1 MGTVKRTTARLVQRK
16 VVVCGRIIMYDIDL
30 TNAVAEIKRLKA
42 RIVALQVPEGMKK
55 RAYQI
60 AEDIENNA
68 SAEVMLVAEPCFGAC
83 DVPSS
88 LFDMVDAVVHVGHSP
103 IPSLRFTKPVI
114 FVPARSRIPV
124 TEQLKKAVGLL
135 VEPVGVLATSQH
147 LEELDDAIEGLESMG
162 MKVKIGEGDSRISH
176 VGEILGCNY
185 TTATSI
191 AEDVNSYLLIG
202 SGTFHGLGVHL
213 STGKKVVV
221 LDPNLEE
228 PREIEQEKAKI
239 LRQRHAAIE
248 RAEKARSFGIIIGEK
263 VGQRRLRR
271 ARELRKLIRWKRKDA
286 SLILM
291 DKFDPEKLKTLG
303 FDAYVSTA
311 CPRIAIDDVA
321 MYDRPLL
328 TPHEL
333 EIVLGVRRWDDYTF
347 DQMTEEEF

>member
-1 MGTVKRTTARLVQRK
+1 MLMRGSGLGVADH
-16 VVVCGRIIMYDIDL
+16 IMYDIDL
-30 TNAVAEIKRLKA
+30 ASAVAEIKRLKA
-42 RIVALQVPEGMKK
+42 RIVALQVPEGLKK

-60 AEDIENNA
+60 AEDIESKA
-68 SAEVMLVAEPCFGAC
+68 GAEVMLVAEPCFGAC

-88 LFDMVDAVVHVGHSP
+88 LFELVDAIVNVGHSP
-103 IPSLRFTKPVI
+103 IPSLKFSKPVI
-114 FVPARSRIPV
+114 FVPARSKVPV
-124 TEQLKKAVGLL
+124 TDQLRQTAGMLQ
-135 VEPVGVLATSQH
+135 EPVGVIATSQH
-147 LEELDDAIEGLESMG
+147 LAELDDVIEGLEGMG
-162 MKVKIGEGDSRISH
+162 IKVKVGEGDSRMSH

-185 TTATSI
+185 TAATTI
-191 AEDVNSYLLIG
+191 AKEVGTYLLIG

-213 STGKKVVV
+213 ATGKKVVV

-228 PREIEQEKAKI
+228 PREIEEAKDKI

-248 RAEKARSFGIIIGEK
+248 RAKKARSFGIIIGEK

-271 ARELRKLIRWKRKDA
+271 ARELRKLLRWKRKDA

-291 DKFDPEKLKTLG
+291 DKFDPEKLRMLG

-321 MYDRPLL
+321 LYDKPLL

-333 EIVLGVRRWDDYTF
+333 EILLGVRKWENYTF
-347 DQMTEEEF
+347 DQMTEDEF